1 MIQNTPLDRASLV
14 AAVIDI
20 VVAARVV
27 IARNLVRDRLI
38 NASGNRKAQI
48 HKLADVI
55 RIAVSVVLLT
65 EHSERISSRLK
76 VFRHS
81 DLRRTVCAVLRY
93 ASIVEQLIISVHN
106 DC

>member
-65 EHSERISSRLK
+65 EHPESISSRLK
-76 VFRHS
+76 TFRHGN
-81 DLRRTVCAVLRY
+81 LRTAVCAVLRD
-93 ASIVEQLIISVHN
+93 ASIVKQFVISIHN